1 MTRSLHA
8 KYKLPCGSLYFSAFI
23 TKFDSLSLNVFI
35 KSLDS
40 LTSLRFIKSPNS
52 LWLSILIRNS
62 KLADTICIY
71 LNRRLATVFNVNLCN
86 KLVLI
91 YYLLSKI
98 YDSLTL
104 LIFISQYCSLFLFKK
119 IIMSNSL
126 FPSDS
131 YQ

>member
-8 KYKLPCGSLYFSAFI
+8 KFKIPCGSLYFSAFI

-40 LTSLRFIKSPNS
+40 LFTFILIYIPNS
-52 LWLSILIRNS
+52 LWLSILIENPNS
-62 KLADTICIY
+62 LIPSCIN
-71 LNRRLATVFNVNLCN
+71 LNRRLASVFNVNLCN